1 MEASHA
7 IDGLMA
13 PSFHPTWVWLL
24 GATPALYIYIYIY
37 IRGCLN
43 TILRVLGVPLRDC
56 LCRQGPSFEVTTAVG
71 HVLLMIKS
79 PALP

>member
-13 PSFHPTWVWLL
+13 PSLHPTWVLAF
-24 GATPALYIYIYIY
+24 GGNASPISGVAL
-37 IRGCLN
+37 N
-43 TILRVLGVPLRDC
+43 PILRVLGVPLRDC

-71 HVLLMIKS
+71 HVLLMIKN